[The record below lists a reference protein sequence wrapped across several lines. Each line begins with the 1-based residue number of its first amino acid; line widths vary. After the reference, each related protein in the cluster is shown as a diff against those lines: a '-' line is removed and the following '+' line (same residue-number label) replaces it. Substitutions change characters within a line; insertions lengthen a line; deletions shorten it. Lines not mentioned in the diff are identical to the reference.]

1 MKNRLTGKDP
11 DAGKDCKQEK
21 GMTED
26 EVGGWHRRLNRMS
39 LSRLRE
45 ILKDRKAWCAP
56 VHGVTE
62 LEMTERLKN
71 GR

>member
-21 GMTED
+21 GTTED

-45 ILKDRKAWCAP
+45 ILKDRKAWRAP